1 MDYKGYAALELVLEH
16 TRDPIF
22 KKQTLEL
29 EKLQRKF
36 NRLNNSHQGLIKYTC
51 LHEPNGYPPD
61 DPPNHCEG
69 CGHWNH
75 KYGSPWLGEMAC
87 FYKFYSE
94 LSSIDDDDP
103 HRRTWVLEMVYVC
116 DDCIKSLSPE
126 FNTELCTKYKLS
138 YWLCFADEPIQILQQ
153 LVDIDKDFCRTTANN
168 WTRKFQ
174 FSYAVDNDYVKDKMH
189 HIAAYIIQ
197 HAFRCGWDYRRAL
210 DY

>member
-51 LHEPNGYPPD
+51 LHEPNRYPPD

-103 HRRTWVLEMVYVC
+103 
-116 DDCIKSLSPE
+116 
-126 FNTELCTKYKLS
+126 
-138 YWLCFADEPIQILQQ
+138 
-153 LVDIDKDFCRTTANN
+153 
-168 WTRKFQ
+168 
-174 FSYAVDNDYVKDKMH
+174 
-189 HIAAYIIQ
+189 
-197 HAFRCGWDYRRAL
+197 
-210 DY
+210 